1 MAGSKK
7 NVLLL
12 ESERKLGDLGP
23 GVEKLGGVLAPS
35 AGQVVELQGDGPARP
50 LGLRPKALP
59 FGATQIC
66 DVRGNCSFLPLV
78 SFLLHFSQGL
88 SKLLPLATH
97 SFSTCPLSAD
107 SPPSPLVSEKL
118 RPSGGN
124 PQLPAEGL
132 QKYLSAPT
140 CASFPPAV

>member
-1 MAGSKK
+1 MFLWASSKSLSSFKYGWLKK

-12 ESERKLGDLGP
+12 ESEGKLGDLGP
-23 GVEKLGGVLAPS
+23 GVKKLGGVLAPS

-50 LGLRPKALP
+50 LGLRPKVLP

-78 SFLLHFSQGL
+78 SFLLHSSQGL

-97 SFSTCPLSAD
+97 SFSTGPLSAD
-107 SPPSPLVSEKL
+107 SPPSPLVS
-118 RPSGGN
+118 
-124 PQLPAEGL
+124 
-132 QKYLSAPT
+132 
-140 CASFPPAV
+140 